1 MPGQVPAGS
10 TGLWPSAPPGA
21 RMDPAR
27 PRKFSRSGWEI
38 ENKTGIDEKRGPGKH
53 QDRVSDRS
61 QHSDQNGNQD
71 LERLVLCVY
80 DAYDL

>member
-1 MPGQVPAGS
+1 M
-10 TGLWPSAPPGA
+10 
-21 RMDPAR
+21 
-27 PRKFSRSGWEI
+27 
-38 ENKTGIDEKRGPGKH
+38 H